1 MPIAYNTYGQGPI
14 HVMMSHGWL
23 SDCSI
28 FDAIKPLFDPE
39 TFTLAL
45 VDYRGYGSSTALSGE
60 YTIPEIASDALEIAD
75 NLHWDHFHI
84 VGHSMAGTVAQRV
97 CLAVRGRVRSV
108 AAITPVS
115 AAGFAVDEPTLSFFQ
130 SAADDDAALAEV
142 FNTLTGHRHARSF
155 LNYLVRKA
163 RAGTTKAAF
172 LGYLDAWTTAD
183 FSAEAAK
190 LDVPFLVVAGTH
202 DEALGPQHQRET
214 YLKHLS
220 NVRMQVLEGAGH
232 YPMLETPP
240 ELFTVVEAFLTEN
253 AG

>member
-1 MPIAYNTYGQGPI
+1 MRLRSPIICIGITFISWAI
-14 HVMMSHGWL
+14 RWL
-23 SDCSI
+23 APSPSE
-28 FDAIKPLFDPE
+28 FAS
-39 TFTLAL
+39 
-45 VDYRGYGSSTALSGE
+45 RSRQSS
-60 YTIPEIASDALEIAD
+60 
-75 NLHWDHFHI
+75 
-84 VGHSMAGTVAQRV
+84 VGGCNHA
-97 CLAVRGRVRSV
+97 
-108 AAITPVS
+108 VS

-253 AG
+253 GPASLETSRLTEPPLITRAHGKKIAQCGS